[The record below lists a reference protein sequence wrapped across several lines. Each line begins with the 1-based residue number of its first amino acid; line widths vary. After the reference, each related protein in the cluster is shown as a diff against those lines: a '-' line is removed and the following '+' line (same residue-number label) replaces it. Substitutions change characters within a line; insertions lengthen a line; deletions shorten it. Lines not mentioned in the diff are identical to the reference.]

1 MHCKSFKR
9 RYKKIDEIRPS
20 MKYTLVQ
27 EVQVKI
33 IYLTDIHDALKDL
46 RRLLDSTE
54 AELYLL
60 SGDILYK
67 AFYEEEKIYN
77 FVCLQE
83 EFYQLAREFSQDI
96 YPMDLALEILRFP
109 DKYASE
115 HLNADRLAQ
124 KAEEYRKLFEMA
136 AKTMKEKY
144 SLIREL
150 IDKFAQAPT
159 WVLPGNYDID
169 LRYTDLE
176 EYNLHTQIK
185 YKRSLKF
192 AGYGGAPIQT
202 PGIPE
207 KLALRYHETTKKG
220 QLYSEPLSFF
230 KGARADILVLHNPA
244 YGYFDCIPSLGHVGS
259 QGVRA
264 YLDEHEPLLVLSGH
278 VHEDYGAARS
288 KNTIY
293 LNPSNFG
300 GVESVQGWQP
310 GGSYAEIYIKDK
322 QIANIVF
329 MQLKEDHICPLMRV
343 YNTEKGLLGE
353 LDRSHKNHSHI
364 DLNLLIRDNAGLAL
378 A

>member
-1 MHCKSFKR
+1 M
-9 RYKKIDEIRPS
+9 
-20 MKYTLVQ
+20 
-27 EVQVKI
+27 KI

-46 RRLLDSTE
+46 RSLLAQTE

-109 DKYASE
+109 EKYVSAHWDSK
-115 HLNADRLAQ
+115 RLVQ
-124 KAEEYRKLFEMA
+124 KAEEYRELFEMA
-136 AKTMKEKY
+136 AKTMKDKY

-150 IDKFAQAPT
+150 IDKFSQAPT

-169 LRYTDLE
+169 LRYTDLAD
-176 EYNLHTQIK
+176 YNLHAQVK

-192 AGYGGAPIQT
+192 AAYGGAPIQT

-207 KLALRYHETTKKG
+207 KLALRYHETTKNG

-230 KGARADILVLHNPA
+230 KETQADILVLHNPA
-244 YGYFDCIPSLGHVGS
+244 YGYFDCIPGLGHVGS
-259 QGVRA
+259 QGVRS
-264 YLDEHEPLLVLSGH
+264 YLDEHDPLLVLSGH

-288 KNTIY
+288 RNTIY

-300 GVESVQGWQP
+300 GVDSAQGWQP
-310 GGSYAEIYIKDK
+310 GGSYAEIYIEDS
-322 QIANIVF
+322 QVRSIVF
-329 MQLKEDHICPLMRV
+329 MQLKEEHIYPLMRV
-343 YNTEKGLLGE
+343 SNTEKGLLGE
-353 LDRSHKNHSHI
+353 LDRSHQYKSHQKRSH
-364 DLNLLIRDNAGLAL
+364 LNLDLLIRDNAGLVL

>member
-1 MHCKSFKR
+1 M
-9 RYKKIDEIRPS
+9 
-20 MKYTLVQ
+20 
-27 EVQVKI
+27 KI

-46 RRLLDSTE
+46 RSLLDNTE

-83 EFYQLAREFSQDI
+83 EFYQLAREFSQDS
-96 YPMDLALEILRFP
+96 YPMDLALEIIRSP
-109 DKYASE
+109 KEYASK
-115 HLNADRLAQ
+115 HWKADLLLR
-124 KAEEYRKLFEMA
+124 KAEEYRRLFEMA

-150 IDKFAQAPT
+150 IDKFSQAPS

-176 EYNLHTQIK
+176 EYNLHSKVK

-207 KLALRYHETTKKG
+207 KLALRYHEIKKGG

-230 KGARADILVLHNPA
+230 EETQPDILVLHNPA
-244 YGYFDCIPSLGHVGS
+244 YAFFDCIPGLGHVGS
-259 QGVRA
+259 QGIRT
-264 YLDEHEPLLVLSGH
+264 YIDEHEPLLVLSGH
-278 VHEDYGAARS
+278 VHEDYGVARS

-300 GVESVQGWQP
+300 GVDSAHGWQS
-310 GGSYAEIYIKDK
+310 GGPYAEIYIEDA
-322 QIANIVF
+322 QVANIVF
-329 MQLKEDHICPLMRV
+329 MQLKEGQSYPIMRV
-343 YNTEKGLLGE
+343 SNTERGLLGE
-353 LDRSHKNHSHI
+353 LDPASSRGERRTHLN
-364 DLNLLIRDNAGLAL
+364 LNLLIRDSAGLVL